1 MIVATWP
8 RRPRSIAVEQWMERV
23 ITTLRQQ
30 RQTICLCQTSTTV
43 FGKVG
48 ITRTG
53 NMHDIKEATG
63 IEQSFQAA
71 DMYFCDQKKMN
82 IQHAKSTGFFA

>member
-1 MIVATWP
+1 
-8 RRPRSIAVEQWMERV
+8 
-23 ITTLRQQ
+23 
-30 RQTICLCQTSTTV
+30 
-43 FGKVG
+43 
-48 ITRTG
+48 
-53 NMHDIKEATG
+53 MHDIKEATG